1 MAKFNEKKVA
11 KQPTEVNFMG
21 EKAFKLEDREELVST
36 VMTTFLNNSYYESEE
51 EIVNRIHNLIEKV
64 DPLFVAKLALYA
76 RNEGNLR
83 SVTHLVSAELA
94 KYISGT
100 DWGKR
105 FYDKIVVR
113 PDDMSEILSAYA
125 NINGMKQDDIK
136 KIPNA
141 MKRGFKS
148 ALEKLDPYRLDKYK
162 MKKRKVS
169 LIDLIRLFHPK
180 GTEKNAEAFKRLINS
195 ESLDGLYSSKILE
208 KEMTKAGQ
216 VTKDETEDEKNKAK
230 FEAISS
236 VIDNINGMP
245 TMNLLRNLRNILTY
259 VPSKVDEVC
268 EQLRIKEKI
277 LNSRL
282 LPFRFATAYGEIEK
296 MTYSSHTDEAAIS
309 FESDKKNTNITEDDF
324 NDKKVRILN
333 AIEDAL
339 EYSVENIP
347 ELEGNVA
354 ILIDH
359 SGSVRGDSGGDSRV
373 GAFSST
379 RTAMIGNLF
388 GSMMAY
394 RQKDVYIGLFGDK
407 LISVPMD
414 RNMSLL
420 DFNKKSY
427 EVGGKCG
434 GSTESGMYTFMRQ
447 CVDEKKKID
456 NVVVFSDCQIG
467 NSNRFTGWYGYGNDD
482 NSEGFNE
489 LFKEFK
495 KINPKCKW
503 IVVNLNQS
511 GGTSVFD
518 RSQGILNIAGWS
530 SNIFDVIKSQAKG
543 WDAIIKEIEAVEI

>member
-21 EKAFKLEDREELVST
+21 ENVFKLEDKEELVST

-148 ALEKLDPYRLDKYK
+148 ALEKFDPYRLDKYK
-162 MKKRKVS
+162 MKRRSVS

-180 GTEKNAEAFKRLINS
+180 GTEKNAEAFKRLVNG
-195 ESLDGLYSSKILE
+195 ETLDDLYSSKILE

-216 VTKDETEDEKNKAK
+216 ATKDLSDDEKNEAK

-236 VIDNINGMP
+236 VIDNISGMP
-245 TMNLLRNLRNILTY
+245 TMNLLRNLRNILLY
-259 VPSKVDEVC
+259 APSKVDDVC
-268 EQLRIKEKI
+268 AQLRIKEKI

-282 LPFRFATAYGEIEK
+282 LPFRFATAYREIEK
-296 MTYSSHTDEAAIS
+296 MEYSGEMNETNIP
-309 FESDKKNTNITEDDF
+309 FESDKKCNGITETEF
-324 NDKKVRILN
+324 NEKKEKVLD

-347 ELEGNVA
+347 ELDGNVA

-359 SGSVRGDSGGDSRV
+359 SGSVRGDSGGNSRV

-379 RTAMIGNLF
+379 TTAMIGNLF

-414 RNMSLL
+414 RDMRLL
-420 DFNKKSY
+420 DFNRKSY
-427 EVGGKCG
+427 EIGDKCG
-434 GSTESGMYTFMRQ
+434 GSTESGIYDFMRQ
-447 CVDEKKKID
+447 CVKEEKKID

-467 NSNRFTGWYGYGNDD
+467 VGTRFTSWYGYGNSDRTK
-482 NSEGFNE
+482 NFNE

>member
-21 EKAFKLEDREELVST
+21 EKAFKLEDKEELVST

-51 EIVNRIHNLIEKV
+51 EIVNRIHNLIERV

-162 MKKRKVS
+162 MKKRSVS

-180 GTEKNAEAFKRLINS
+180 GTEKNAEAFKRLVKG
-195 ESLDGLYSSKILE
+195 ESLDDLYSSKILE

-216 VTKDETEDEKNKAK
+216 ATKDATDDEKNEAK

-236 VIDNINGMP
+236 VIDNISGMP

-259 VPSKVDEVC
+259 APSKVDDVC
-268 EQLRIKEKI
+268 AQLRIREKI

-296 MTYSSHTDEAAIS
+296 MTYSDNSDEATIS
-309 FESDKKNTNITEDDF
+309 FESDKKSNNITEAEF
-324 NDKKVRILN
+324 NEKKEKVLD

-347 ELEGNVA
+347 ELDGNVA

-359 SGSVRGDSGGDSRV
+359 SGSVRGDGGGDSRV

-394 RQKDVYIGLFGDK
+394 RQKDVYIGLFGDE

-414 RNMSLL
+414 RDMRLL
-420 DFNKKSY
+420 DFNEKSY
-427 EVGGKCG
+427 EIGDECG
-434 GSTESGMYTFMRQ
+434 ESTESGMYAFMRQ
-447 CVDEKKKID
+447 CVKGKKKID

-467 NSNRFTGWYGYGNDD
+467 VGNRFTSWYGRRGDD
-482 NSEGFNE
+482 YSENFNE

-530 SNIFDVIKSQAKG
+530 TNIFDVIKSQAKG

>member
-11 KQPTEVNFMG
+11 KQPTEVNYMG
-21 EKAFKLEDREELVST
+21 EKAFKLEDKEELVST
-36 VMTTFLNNSYYESEE
+36 VMTTFLNGSYYESEE
-51 EIVNRIHNLIEKV
+51 EIVNRIHKLIENV

-100 DWGKR
+100 DWAGR

-125 NINGMKQDDIK
+125 SINGMKQTNIK

-141 MKRGFKS
+141 MKRGFKT

-162 MKKRKVS
+162 MKNRSVS

-180 GTEKNAEAFKRLINS
+180 GTEKNAEAFKRLVNG
-195 ESLDGLYSSKILE
+195 ESLDDLYSSKILE

-216 VTKDETEDEKNKAK
+216 ATKDATEEEKDEAK

-236 VIDNINGMP
+236 VVDNITGMP
-245 TMNLLRNLRNILTY
+245 IMNLLRNLRNIITY
-259 VPSKVDEVC
+259 APSKIDDVC
-268 EQLRIKEKI
+268 EQLRIKDKI

-282 LPFRFATAYGEIEK
+282 LPFRFATAYREIEK
-296 MTYSSHTDEAAIS
+296 MGYNTEVEDTNIS
-309 FESDKKNTNITEDDF
+309 FESDKKQNKLTKEEF
-324 NDKKVRILN
+324 EEKKAEILS

-347 ELEGNVA
+347 ELEGNTA

-373 GAFSST
+373 GAFSSV

-407 LISVPMD
+407 LISVPMN
-414 RNMSLL
+414 RNIRLL
-420 DFNKKSY
+420 DFNEKSY
-427 EVGGKCG
+427 EMGENCG
-434 GSTESGMYTFMRQ
+434 GGTESGMYEFMRQ
-447 CVDEKKKID
+447 CVNEKKKVD
-456 NVVVFSDCQIG
+456 NVVVFSDCQMG
-467 NSNRFTGWYGYGNDD
+467 NGKRFTSWYGWDNDER
-482 NSEGFNE
+482 SEGFNE
-489 LFKEFK
+489 LFKKFK

-503 IVVNLNQS
+503 IVVNIAQS

-530 SNIFDVIKSQAKG
+530 NNIFDVIKSQAKG
-543 WDAIIKEIEAVEI
+543 WDAIIKEIESIEI